1 MVPSYHSLL
10 RKSRRKRKKVYK
22 KKRSKAYRKK
32 SYRKK
37 KKKKNSRNR
46 TRNRTRNRSRNRT
59 RNRSRRSQKGGVSLS
74 LNPAQYVSNDMSAG
88 ATGVAVNSNAT
99 DFNIGNKLVLPYGDV
114 FHTNIMTVPETQNG
128 GNIDV
133 ANSNTNI
140 ETSPFSLGGQGG
152 KQVQGV
158 PEAEAAGGKAAG
170 GKAAEAGAAEGGE
183 GAEAEAVEGG
193 EEGEG
198 AEAEAAEGAEGAEG
212 DI

>member
-1 MVPSYHSLL
+1 MVPSYHTLL
-10 RKSRRKRKKVYK
+10 QNYRRKKKKVSK

-37 KKKKNSRNR
+37 KKNSRSRGRSRTRTRTRGRSR
-46 TRNRTRNRSRNRT
+46 TRNRTRNRGRG
-59 RNRSRRSQKGGVSLS
+59 RSRRSQKGGVSLS

-88 ATGVAVNSNAT
+88 ATDVAVNSNAT
-99 DFNIGNKLVLPYGDV
+99 DFNIGNELALPYGDV

-128 GNIDV
+128 GNTDV

-158 PEAEAAGGKAAG
+158 PEAEAA
-170 GKAAEAGAAEGGE
+170 E
-183 GAEAEAVEGG
+183 AEAEAA
-193 EEGEG
+193 EG
-198 AEAEAAEGAEGAEG
+198 AEAEAAEGAQAEAAEAEAEAAEG
-212 DI
+212 GA

>member
-37 KKKKNSRNR
+37 KKNSRGRGR
-46 TRNRTRNRSRNRT
+46 TRGRSRGRGRTRG
-59 RNRSRRSQKGGVSLS
+59 RSRRSQKGGVSLS

-99 DFNIGNKLVLPYGDV
+99 DFNIENELVLPYGDV

-128 GNIDV
+128 GNTDV

-158 PEAEAAGGKAAG
+158 PQAEAA
-170 GKAAEAGAAEGGE
+170 AEE
-183 GAEAEAVEGG
+183 VEGV
-193 EEGEG
+193 
-198 AEAEAAEGAEGAEG
+198 
-212 DI
+212 